1 MAESFFFV
9 MMFALGGGNGGD
21 LLDFAQS
28 ASYWHAQDQRV
39 IDVETMSAVL
49 ASEDAA
55 AADKLMAIRTLG
67 EIGKAED
74 ADAEKKA
81 AILKLLMP
89 LVKSKEPF
97 VAQYASRSI
106 AWVKG
111 EDPAPRPRP
120 ASKDIAKDLALL
132 PHTSQIVGQ
141 MRMDN
146 GVGPVDWDALLPGFD
161 KGEMLEQKH
170 QMLGQINQG
179 IGEVAKLIGN
189 ARVDALTV
197 GATFT
202 GQGDDGYALII
213 ARGQYDR
220 VAVQIALQDI
230 AEEEDDDDWSF
241 FSIGETEVI
250 TKGGRWDALAILM
263 PSDEQFI
270 FMMGES
276 DLGLKQY
283 PIDETADLL
292 NKGDAQLALKK
303 KVMEQIEQIDRDK
316 ALAWVAL
323 EVPAFLKNEGD
334 ISQVVGPFDAGHA
347 VATPGEKGMINVSW
361 KAQGQD
367 PAAIAETVAFLNEQI
382 KEGQAEVRA
391 EMARAA
397 SREPAMKAL
406 FEPIVTM
413 MDSLHV
419 ESSGKTM
426 TGGVQMPGNFGT
438 VMPMMMYGMQAAPR
452 GADFEADIAVEE
464 VEDVAE

>member
-1 MAESFFFV
+1 MAESFIFV

-21 LLDFAQS
+21 LLDFANTM
-28 ASYWHAQDQRV
+28 AYWHERRAF
-39 IDVETMSAVL
+39 DVESMSAVL
-49 ASEDAA
+49 AEDETT
-55 AADKLMAIRTLG
+55 AADNLMAIRALG
-67 EIGKAED
+67 EIGMAED
-74 ADAEKKA
+74 ADPAEKA
-81 AILKLLMP
+81 AILKVLTP
-89 LVKSKEPF
+89 LVQSKEPF
-97 VAQYASRSI
+97 VGQYAKRSI

-120 ASKDIAKDLALL
+120 ASKDIAKDLAIL

-141 MRMDN
+141 IRMDN

-161 KGEMLEQKH
+161 KGELLQQKH
-170 QMLGQINQG
+170 QMLGEINQG

-189 ARVDALTV
+189 ARVDAVTV

-202 GQGDDGYALII
+202 GNGDDGYAVVV

-220 VAVQIALQDI
+220 VAVQIALQDM
-230 AEEEDDDDWSF
+230 AEQEGDDEWSF

-250 TKGGRWDALAILM
+250 TKGGRWNSFAILM
-263 PSDEQFI
+263 PSNEQFI

-283 PIDETADLL
+283 PIDETADLV

-303 KVMEQIEQIDRDK
+303 KLMEQLEQIDREK
-316 ALAWVAL
+316 AVAWVAM
-323 EVPAFLKNEGD
+323 EVPAFFKNQGD
-334 ISQVVGPFDAGHA
+334 ISEVFGPFDVGHA
-347 VATPGEKGMINVSW
+347 FATLGEKGTIDVAW

-367 PAAIAETVAFLNEQI
+367 PAAIAETVTYLN
-382 KEGQAEVRA
+382 KEINEGRA
-391 EMARAA
+391 EMRRDMERMAQ
-397 SREPAMKAL
+397 REPAMKAL
-406 FEPIVTM
+406 AEPIVKM
-413 MDSLHV
+413 IDSLHV

-426 TGGVQMPGNFGT
+426 TGGVQLPGNFGT
-438 VMPMMMYGMQAAPR
+438 IMPMMMFGMQAAPR